1 MIDLHTHVL
10 PGVDDGPRDLRGSV
24 AMAEVAAHGGTRT
37 LVATPHVRADHPGV
51 RPGEIAGRARE
62 VEDALR
68 ERGIG
73 IRVLPGGEVDLDAAE
88 ALGDDELRLASLGGA
103 GRYLLVETPYGA
115 LPDDYEDRL
124 AALVARG
131 FDLVL
136 AHPERNRTLQDDPD
150 RLGALARDV
159 LVQLTAGSL
168 AEGRGGPATLAS
180 LALREGWATVL
191 ASDSHSATWRAPN
204 LNVGAMTARKAFP
217 EADAEVGWMVEEAP
231 RAIAEGRDL
240 PPRPARAEVRR
251 TLFGRRR

>member
-1 MIDLHTHVL
+1 MVDLHTHIL
-10 PGVDDGPRDLRGSV
+10 PGVDDGPRDLRGSL
-24 AMAEVAAHGGTRT
+24 AMAEVAVHGGTRT

-51 RPGEIAGRARE
+51 RPEEIAGRARE

-68 ERGIG
+68 ERGIAL
-73 IRVLPGGEVDLDAAE
+73 RVLPGGEVDLDAAE

-103 GRYLLVETPYGA
+103 GRYLLVETPYAA
-115 LPDDYEDRL
+115 LPADYEDRL
-124 AALVARG
+124 AALAARG
-131 FDLVL
+131 FDLVV
-136 AHPERNRTLQDDPD
+136 AHPERNRTLQDDPE
-150 RLGALARDV
+150 RLGALAGDV

-168 AEGRGGPATLAS
+168 AEGRGGPATLAT

-204 LNVGAMTARKAFP
+204 LNVGALTARKALP
-217 EADAEVGWMVEEAP
+217 EADAEIGWMVEEAP

-251 TLFGRRR
+251 SLFGRRR